1 MSIYTKNLFV
11 EIYTLNG
18 ASYYLPVQ
26 VQIYQPTSV
35 EAAVINQAPYIFALS
50 NTIVAEVNPETPVLE
65 FSFELSEPVDLE
77 GELALMTISST
88 TLGTLEYT
96 YSAVQ
101 TPELQ
106 TQSSN
111 LMTYYIS
118 TNMLTIQFPTF
129 EDLLIGAHAITIT
142 LTDEQGLTNNINLS
156 L

>member
-1 MSIYTKNLFV
+1 M
-11 EIYTLNG
+11 
-18 ASYYLPVQ
+18 
-26 VQIYQPTSV
+26 
-35 EAAVINQAPYIFALS
+35 INQAPYIFALS

-118 TNMLTIQFPTF
+118 TNMLTI
-129 EDLLIGAHAITIT
+129 
-142 LTDEQGLTNNINLS
+142 
-156 L
+156 

>member
-1 MSIYTKNLFV
+1 MDLVFSVMSIYTKNLFV

-118 TNMLTIQFPTF
+118 TNMLTI
-129 EDLLIGAHAITIT
+129 
-142 LTDEQGLTNNINLS
+142 
-156 L
+156 